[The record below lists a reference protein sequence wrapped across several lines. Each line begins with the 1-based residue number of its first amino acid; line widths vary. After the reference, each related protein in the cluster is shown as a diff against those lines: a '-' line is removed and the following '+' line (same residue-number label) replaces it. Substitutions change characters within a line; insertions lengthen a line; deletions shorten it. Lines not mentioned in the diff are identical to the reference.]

1 MRNGNFVIYQGKEYQ
16 ADYIKN
22 KGIVLRSPNIKDL
35 EIGFQK
41 YEGYNKDII
50 CIKYV
55 EKEAIQEF
63 YRMRTKAIYQGF
75 EFEVVEEKG
84 DEISIVTM
92 TGDYRDW
99 LNLNMKCID
108 KGVYQ
113 KWINKDEAEIKII
126 KENL

>member
-1 MRNGNFVIYQGKEYQ
+1 M
-16 ADYIKN
+16 
-22 KGIVLRSPNIKDL
+22 